1 MNKIL
6 VIAIREFRASVLNKA
21 FLISLVL
28 MPVMILI
35 SSSASNLAQGW
46 KNPKV
51 RTIAIMDR
59 TPGKGVEAVATLELL
74 RKKEA
79 GRGTGLESANGNSL
93 LPGSLDL
100 LKFETVLSP
109 AGEKEALQ
117 ARYELG
123 RRVASGELAAFF
135 DIGPAAL
142 EAQPTDQEKA
152 AVTYYT
158 DRALDKDVLLGVG
171 VKLITLVQMQRSAG
185 QNPLLLMR
193 KDRRYTPEEVVA
205 LLDAAGKSTGK
216 GLVQRDLPTLDESGQ
231 VIEGREVQSSL
242 RPLVPI
248 FATII
253 LFMVVLIGASPQ
265 LQGVIEEKMNRIGE
279 LLLGSAQPFQI
290 LAGKLLGMTAT
301 GLVLSLVYLGGGLLA
316 ARHWNLAGDLRWDLP
331 LWFVIFQV
339 LALLLY
345 GSLFVAVG
353 SACSDMKQAQTML
366 MPVSLSFSLP
376 LVFLMPVMEDPT
388 GTLAR
393 ATSFV
398 PLATPT
404 LMLCRVA
411 AAPNLP
417 LWEPLLGAVLVLLTT
432 VAAIWVAGRI
442 FRIGYLTTGKAPNLL
457 EISRWIFSRS

>member
-6 VIAIREFRASVLNKA
+6 VIAVREFRAAVMNKA
-21 FLISLVL
+21 FLISLIM

-35 SSSASNLAQGW
+35 STSASHVAQGW

-51 RTIAIMDR
+51 RSIAIMDR
-59 TPGKGVEAVATLELL
+59 TPGKGVDAVPTLELL
-74 RKKEA
+74 REKEA
-79 GRGTGLESANGNSL
+79 GQAGVKEAGPGSVLM
-93 LPGSLDL
+93 PGSLSL
-100 LKFETVLSP
+100 LKFEPVRPP

-123 RRVASGELAAFF
+123 RRVATGELAAFF
-135 DIGPAAL
+135 DIGPAAV
-142 EAQPTDQEKA
+142 EAQPTDAEKA

-171 VKLITLVQMQRSAG
+171 VKLITLVQLQRSAA

-193 KDRRYTPEEVVA
+193 KDRRYTPEEMVT

-216 GLVQRDLPTLDESGQ
+216 GLVQRDLPALDESGQ
-231 VIEGREVQSSL
+231 VVEGREVQSGL

-279 LLLGSAQPFQI
+279 VLLGSAQPFQI

-301 GLVLSLVYLGGGLLA
+301 GLVLSMVYLGGGLMA

-331 LWFVIFQV
+331 LWFVVFQV

-376 LVFLMPVMEDPT
+376 LMFLLPVMEDPT

-393 ATSFV
+393 VASFV

-442 FRIGYLTTGKAPNLL
+442 FRIGYLTTGKAPSLL
-457 EISRWIFSRS
+457 ELSRWIFSRS